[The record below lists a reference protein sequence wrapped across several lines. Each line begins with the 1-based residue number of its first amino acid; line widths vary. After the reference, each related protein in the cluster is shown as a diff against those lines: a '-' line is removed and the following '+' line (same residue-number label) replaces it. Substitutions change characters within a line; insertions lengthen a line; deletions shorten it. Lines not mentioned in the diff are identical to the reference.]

1 MLMFKFKIS
10 YFDKFIKHMIQEQV
24 RDNFESEHKRV
35 KLWWNQIKVEGKQIG
50 ATLHVGDSFSSLS
63 SVLQNNNSMLNFGL

>member
-35 KLWWNQIKVEGKQIG
+35 KLKIKVEGKQIG